1 MRTLLNVFRI
11 VLMLPVL
18 VESALAAVPGMS
30 DTGTLGRDTP
40 PGWAQAG
47 SRDR

>member
-18 VESALAAVPGMS
+18 VENALAAVPGTS
-30 DTGTLGRDTP
+30 DTGTVGRGTP
-40 PGWAQAG
+40 PLGHQRDPAG
-47 SRDR
+47 